1 MDVAAQ
7 LCCPTCGYSRPQPK
21 YVEGGRFNC
30 PNCRTALISTQ
41 GADIHDL
48 FELIE
53 RDLFTLSAKIAK
65 SLKSPKAEKTVREM
79 SQGHS
84 CEGLID
90 SLDWSDHEKIEST
103 TLFSLC
109 GCCVSRIVES
119 IMADGV
125 VMDDEVIIANHLC
138 RPIADL
144 FASRFDAY
152 APFADLTVEKTRDFL
167 TTFPND
173 VSWFGGSA
181 DSEPDIV
188 AGILCGAATAT
199 TGDKGIVDGFE
210 LLFETV
216 AMRIL
221 AVDGITSEEEALI
234 LRFKDQA
241 KAIRELIEI
250 HMRDSTL
257 SKSRISEPIRQADK
271 AAATPTFDTA
281 SKALAEL
288 NGLVG
293 LATVK
298 KEIQRLMSFLTVQ
311 KARQKHGCHAS
322 LQSLH
327 FVFLGNPGTG
337 KTTVA
342 ALLSRILFGFGYLP
356 MPKVVEC
363 DGGKLLGKSPSE
375 TAAKTDAIIKSAS
388 GGVLIVN
395 ELYLLASGRGP
406 LAGAH
411 CDEAIAALLRRMAN
425 ERERLVVIIAGQP
438 ALMESFLAA
447 NPDVKE
453 RFARSLSFDDY
464 TVADLCRI
472 FERICVENEYSLTP
486 NARAYAFLHFS
497 MVRQRHEGAF
507 ENARVVR
514 NSYESALSF
523 QEERLTARS
532 VPASLE
538 QERQLEGVDILTSSV
553 YETELRSIDLSSSKW
568 NAECPEC
575 HRPMQAGVA
584 NLGRRV
590 SCKCGG
596 SFIFPWW
603 NPVQSS
609 IPGLTGQVVKAP

>member
-1 MDVAAQ
+1 MDVASQ

-21 YVEGGRFNC
+21 YVDGGRFSC
-30 PNCRTALISTQ
+30 PNCRTTLVSIQ
-41 GADIHDL
+41 GADNHDL

-65 SLKSPKAEKTVREM
+65 ALKSPKAEKIVREM

-84 CEGLID
+84 CEGLIE
-90 SLDWSDHEKIEST
+90 SVEWSDPEKVEGT
-103 TLFSLC
+103 TLLALC

-125 VMDDEVIIANHLC
+125 VMDDELIIANQLC

-152 APFADLTVEKTRDFL
+152 ALFADLTMEKTREFL
-167 TTFPND
+167 TAFESD
-173 VSWFGGSA
+173 SSWFGGSP

-199 TGDKGIVDGFE
+199 TGDQGIVDGFE

-221 AVDGITSEEEALI
+221 AVDGITSEEEALF

-250 HMRDSTL
+250 YTRESMAPG
-257 SKSRISEPIRQADK
+257 SRGAEQARPVAK
-271 AAATPTFDTA
+271 IVATATFDTA

-293 LATVK
+293 LTTVK

-311 KARQKHGCHAS
+311 KARQKYGCQGS
-322 LQSLH
+322 SQSLH
-327 FVFLGNPGTG
+327 FVFAGNPGTG

-342 ALLSRILFGFGYLP
+342 RLLGQILFGCGLISSA
-356 MPKVVEC
+356 KVVEC
-363 DGGKLLGKSPSE
+363 DRGKLVGASLGE
-375 TAAKTDAIIKSAS
+375 TAIKSEAVIQS
-388 GGVLIVN
+388 ADGGVLYI
-395 ELYLLASGRGP
+395 EEPYLLASGRGS
-406 LAGAH
+406 AGAAQS
-411 CDEAIAALLRRMAN
+411 EAAFDRLLKRMDN
-425 ERERLVVIIAGQP
+425 DRDPLVVIIAGNLAQMDNFLTSNP
-438 ALMESFLAA
+438 RLKSRFSRSISFA
-447 NPDVKE
+447 
-453 RFARSLSFDDY
+453 DY
-464 TVADLCRI
+464 TVADMCRI
-472 FERICVENEYSLTP
+472 FERICIENDYSLTP
-486 NARAYAFLHFS
+486 NSRAYLFLHFNL
-497 MVRQRHEGAF
+497 VRQCHEGPF

-514 NSYESALSF
+514 NTFDSALSF
-523 QEERLTARS
+523 QNERLAARA
-532 VPASLE
+532 VPASNE
-538 QERQLEGVDILTSSV
+538 VARQLEGVDILNSSTH
-553 YETELRSIDLSSSKW
+553 ESEIRSTNLSMSKW
-568 NAECPEC
+568 DGECPEC
-575 HRPMQAGVA
+575 HRPMQMGIA
-584 NLGRRV
+584 NLGKRV
-590 SCKCGG
+590 LCKCGS

-609 IPGLTGQVVKAP
+609 IPGLSSRPVNAT